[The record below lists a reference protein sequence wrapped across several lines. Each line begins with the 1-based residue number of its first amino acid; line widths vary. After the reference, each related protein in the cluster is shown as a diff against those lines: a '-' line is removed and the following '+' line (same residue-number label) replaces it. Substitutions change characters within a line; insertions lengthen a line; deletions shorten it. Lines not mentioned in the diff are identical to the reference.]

1 MIYVRH
7 QLQFTPPNI
16 FNLELLMKFGIR
28 GLAAAG
34 FLAPMILGAQLKPT
48 ISTTTSINLSALKPV
63 VSTDLVAAAGTT
75 LATVPAYF
83 GNTCPT
89 GGCTTVRTS
98 SGSTAAVSLKLSGD
112 KPASSVGATLLA
124 PHGIDHD
131 LGVTINGMQILDAIC
146 NNMMELI
153 LTPNFKSFG
162 SSTSAFT
169 WQFYDGGKLVS
180 SGKSAGEAL
189 KLNVGGQVSQ
199 ANMYT
204 FDVSSHGVI
213 TIDHGAQKIIMTP
226 QDMTG
231 IGAKT
236 GGYLKFEDLGL
247 RMAGLDQ
254 FALVSAGAR

>member
-1 MIYVRH
+1 
-7 QLQFTPPNI
+7 
-16 FNLELLMKFGIR
+16 MKRGIT
-28 GLAAAG
+28 GLAVAVV
-34 FLAPMILGAQLKPT
+34 LAPTMLGAQLRPT
-48 ISTTTSINLSALKPV
+48 VSTTTSINLSALKPV
-63 VSTDLVAAAGTT
+63 ISTDLIAAAGTT
-75 LATVPAYF
+75 LATVPTYF
-83 GNTCPT
+83 GTTCPT
-89 GGCTTVRTS
+89 GGCTTIKTAA
-98 SGSTAAVSLKLSGD
+98 GSTAGVSLKLSSD

-131 LGVTINGMQILDAIC
+131 LGVTINGTQILDAIC

-153 LTPNFKSFG
+153 LTPNFKAFG

-180 SGKSAGEAL
+180 SGTSAGAAL
-189 KLNVGGQVSQ
+189 KLNVGGQISK
-199 ANMYT
+199 ANMYN
-204 FDVSSHGVI
+204 FEVSNRGTI
-213 TIDHGAQKIIMTP
+213 TINHGAQKIVMIP
-226 QDMTG
+226 EDASG